1 MFDSAMPRS
10 RAARRA
16 AAERIPAERKVV
28 QRPSDLERKVVQR
41 PSDLERHQRRDVI
54 KAETAEPTSAAPPPQ
69 HKYENECST
78 SNFVASCRLA

>member
-16 AAERIPAERKVV
+16 AAERIPA
-28 QRPSDLERKVVQR
+28 ERKVVQR